1 MKTLNKAKDKLI
13 NGGGLFMFL
22 RSSVAAQAAS
32 WVDLGLGSCCSHGSA
47 VHRTVHRHRRCGRR
61 YNQLHN
67 QLPVHVPRQGV
78 SKRAVAV
85 KYILIWTGSLLLNT
99 YGTSM
104 LYNLMSGSEFFA
116 HMGFSGRRLLCRLTN
131 LLHRWWC
138 RWHGISFCMQKYFVY
153 RP

>member
-32 WVDLGLGSCCSHGSA
+32 WVDLGLGFVLFSWVGLSTGLSTGIGA
-47 VHRTVHRHRRCGRR
+47 VRR

-67 QLPVHVPRQGV
+67 QLPVHVPRQGGV

-116 HMGFSGRRLLCRLTN
+116 HMGFSDDGCYAASRIFTSLVVSLAWNFLMREIFLCTA
-131 LLHRWWC
+131 
-138 RWHGISFCMQKYFVY
+138 
-153 RP
+153 P